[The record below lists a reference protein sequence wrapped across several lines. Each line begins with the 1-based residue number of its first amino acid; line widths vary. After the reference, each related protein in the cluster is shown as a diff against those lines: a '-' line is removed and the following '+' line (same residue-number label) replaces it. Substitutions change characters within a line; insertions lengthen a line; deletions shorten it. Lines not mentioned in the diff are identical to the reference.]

1 MEFATI
7 AALVL
12 LVVSEVLPYTSLKG
26 NGIIQEILEIL
37 RQVFPYG
44 EEEE

>member
-12 LVVSEVLPYTSLKG
+12 LVVSEVLPYTPLKG
-26 NGIIQEILEIL
+26 NGIVQEIIEVL
-37 RQVFPYG
+37 RGVFPYIARKD
-44 EEEE
+44 